1 MVGFKDQK
9 SALAVKT
16 EIWRMLNMLVMI
28 IRTWLMRLL
37 SLHQLQLCL
46 QYNLHRIWWILLF
59 WRLFTHTILPFA
71 ENTLLLF
78 AHITMYIVFFIR
90 SSTSLPP
97 CFALYVV
104 LILCNY
110 CYGVIDL
117 WVLLLKGKKWYLN
130 HYNDVIMGA
139 IASQITSLTIVYP
152 TVYSGADQRKHQSS
166 ASLAFV
172 HKWPETRKIVTF
184 DDVIMVHYAV
194 QYADCSVIS
203 MSFIDATSFLSEPT
217 SSQS

>member
-1 MVGFKDQK
+1 M
-9 SALAVKT
+9 AVKT
-16 EIWRMLNMLVMI
+16 GIGRILTILVMI
-28 IRTWLMRLL
+28 IRTWLMGIL

-46 QYNLHRIWWILLF
+46 HYSLHRIWWFLLF
-59 WRLFTHTILPFA
+59 LRFLTHVLLPFA

-152 TVYSGADQRKHQSS
+152 TVYSGADQRNIKAPRH
-166 ASLAFV
+166 
-172 HKWPETRKIVTF
+172 WPLCTNGQKRGKYF
-184 DDVIMVHYAV
+184 HLM
-194 QYADCSVIS
+194 
-203 MSFIDATSFLSEPT
+203 T
-217 SSQS
+217 SSWYITLTLCIVPLSACHS